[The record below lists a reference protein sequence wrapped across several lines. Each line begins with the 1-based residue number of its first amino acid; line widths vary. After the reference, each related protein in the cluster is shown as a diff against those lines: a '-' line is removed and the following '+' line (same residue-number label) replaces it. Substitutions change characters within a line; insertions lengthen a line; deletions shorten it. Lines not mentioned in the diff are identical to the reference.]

1 MSADTQRAIPGLSQ
15 ATTLTPPAA
24 DRSARDR
31 CCLTRVLIEDT
42 VVLIEYSPG
51 REQIMMGES

>member
-1 MSADTQRAIPGLSQ
+1 MPPGRTTWTTTMAAGSRTTQDVTVLSG
-15 ATTLTPPAA
+15 
-24 DRSARDR
+24 
-31 CCLTRVLIEDT
+31 TRVLIEDT

>member
-1 MSADTQRAIPGLSQ
+1 MPPGRTTIWTTTTAAGSRTTQHVTGAS
-15 ATTLTPPAA
+15 
-24 DRSARDR
+24 D
-31 CCLTRVLIEDT
+31 TRVLIEDT